1 MSGIVRIVTD
11 TSRPKHVDMFYYTST
26 TVDLADGNL
35 TSLLLTDTT
44 YGLGKS
50 IEKSPASTTAICPGP
65 VDRAVDASVDGPL
78 WVPIV
83 TQGVKAGC
91 TTSSLTA
98 LDEVG
103 QVATLGTMGDAST
116 DAGKAIGMALNTDD
130 EVWFFGLYR
139 CAAPA

>member
-1 MSGIVRIVTD
+1 MSGIVRLVTD
-11 TSRPKHVDMFYYTST
+11 TARPKHVDMFYYTST

-35 TSLLLTDTT
+35 VSLLLTDTT

-50 IEKSPASTTAICPGP
+50 IEKSLASTTAICPGP
-65 VDRAVDASVDGPL
+65 VDRVVDASVDGPL

-91 TTSSLTA
+91 TTASVSA

-103 QVATLGTMGDAST
+103 QIATLGTLGDALT
-116 DAGKAIGMALNTDD
+116 DAGRAIGMALNSDD
-130 EVWFFGLYR
+130 QCWFFGLYR
-139 CAAPA
+139 CTAPA

>member
-1 MSGIVRIVTD
+1 MSGIVRLVTE
-11 TSRPKHVDMFYYTST
+11 TARPKHVDMFYYTST

-35 TSLLLTDTT
+35 VSLLLSDTT

-50 IEKSPASTTAICPGP
+50 IEKSLASTTAICPGP

-91 TTSSLTA
+91 TTSSVAA

-103 QVATLGTMGDAST
+103 QIATLGTLGDALT
-116 DAGKAIGMALNTDD
+116 DAGRAIGIALNADD
-130 EVWFFGLYR
+130 ECWFFGFYR